1 MNRVFPFYNP
11 SNNTPA
17 FSHNSTTRKSF
28 SRGNQKLRLSI
39 GGTKP
44 SRLVEENEDNRSP
57 SLDGHSSPNLSLE
70 LVDESAMDPSIQQPP
85 ALPSASTHPLNGHSG
100 NSINITLTDFDA
112 TYTAMS
118 SGNIGSGGINIPLK
132 KLPSSSY
139 HFPTIAPNTV
149 YSSYGGSSLGV
160 LNFDGPSSLK
170 MPGERGDIYQYE
182 HYLDPFNQE
191 SEISFNES
199 FPPVITNYDNTE
211 MVEDFPVNTNLHQ
224 PPGSLAGTATNGAN
238 SNSVSSTTSTAN
250 FAHPP
255 PKTAKPK
262 TTSHITKRTTQV
274 TSGGVKT
281 SVSSTFQQ
289 RNKLSQVSSVS
300 TTELHKMD
308 DNMLIKKSASSH
320 IVVNKN
326 KAHVNKE
333 NARNKNITVQIIT
346 KPPTRSR
353 TSLELRSPQK
363 QAQHSAAQRQTQV
376 SRVEI
381 DTLRI
386 CSSCLFA
393 IDLK

>member
-1 MNRVFPFYNP
+1 MFPFYNP
-11 SNNTPA
+11 LNNSTPA
-17 FSHNSTTRKSF
+17 FNHNSTTRKSF

-39 GGTKP
+39 GGPKP
-44 SRLVEENEDNRSP
+44 SRLLEENEDNRSP

-70 LVDESAMDPSIQQPP
+70 LVDETAIDPDMLPP
-85 ALPSASTHPLNGHSG
+85 PNLPSASTHPLNGHGGG
-100 NSINITLTDFDA
+100 NSINITLTDFE
-112 TYTAMS
+112 S
-118 SGNIGSGGINIPLK
+118 SYSSMVGSNSGGINVPLK
-132 KLPSSSY
+132 KLSSSPY
-139 HFPTIAPNTV
+139 HFPTIA
-149 YSSYGGSSLGV
+149 SSTSYTTFGGSSLGT

-170 MPGERGDIYQYE
+170 MPGERGDIYHQYE
-182 HYLDPFNQE
+182 QFADPFNQD
-191 SEISFNES
+191 SEINFNES

-224 PPGSLAGTATNGAN
+224 PPSSTNGG
-238 SNSVSSTTSTAN
+238 SNSVSLTTSSNN

-281 SVSSTFQQ
+281 SVSSNFQQ

-300 TTELHKMD
+300 TTELHKLD

-333 NARNKNITVQIIT
+333 NARNKNINVQIIT

-353 TSLELRSPQK
+353 TSLELRSTQK
-363 QAQHSAAQRQTQV
+363 QTQHSAAQRQTQV
-376 SRVEI
+376 S
-381 DTLRI
+381 D
-386 CSSCLFA
+386 
-393 IDLK
+393 

>member
-1 MNRVFPFYNP
+1 M
-11 SNNTPA
+11 
-17 FSHNSTTRKSF
+17 
-28 SRGNQKLRLSI
+28 
-39 GGTKP
+39 
-44 SRLVEENEDNRSP
+44 
-57 SLDGHSSPNLSLE
+57 
-70 LVDESAMDPSIQQPP
+70 QPP
-85 ALPSASTHPLNGHSG
+85 ALPSASTHPLNGHGS
-100 NSINITLTDFDA
+100 NSISITLTDFDSS
-112 TYTAMS
+112 YTAI
-118 SGNIGSGGINIPLK
+118 SGSNISSGGINIPIK
-132 KLPSSSY
+132 KLPSSPY
-139 HFPTIAPNTV
+139 HFPTIASNTA

-160 LNFDGPSSLK
+160 YNFDGPSSLK
-170 MPGERGDIYQYE
+170 MPGERGDIYQQYE
-182 HYLDPFNQE
+182 QYLDPFNQE
-191 SEISFNES
+191 SEIGFNES
-199 FPPVITNYDNTE
+199 YPPVITNYDNAE

-224 PPGSLAGTATNGAN
+224 PPGSLTGTATNGGAN
-238 SNSVSSTTSTAN
+238 SNSVSSTTNSAN

-274 TSGGVKT
+274 TSGGVKA

-363 QAQHSAAQRQTQV
+363 QTQHSAAQRQTQV
-376 SRVEI
+376 S
-381 DTLRI
+381 
-386 CSSCLFA
+386 
-393 IDLK
+393 